1 MKFTS
6 FLENKENFVS
16 GPGIDLL
23 KTTFH
28 DMFSRGAP
36 VVDDFTGFN
45 KIDFGAYKAIVG
57 DPNFHNDSMS
67 VAIISRILSIL
78 SRYKN
83 TQISN
88 YEDIKNAVENDIKS
102 SLKIDDHQE
111 IVIHTDAARIYSKI
125 KVYVPGG
132 ISKKLMTK
140 ISDLI
145 VENKKL
151 VKVKDNYGA
160 MKYPVFRFFN
170 TDRNQLNTYYIHP
183 EIMDDV
189 IKLISEDMNLDVRTL
204 GSPVSAA
211 EKSPTSE
218 KKQLSIVGIQD
229 TRFGKK
235 IAIQLNVSFEQSKS
249 ILDSAKAS
257 NLVPRGYS
265 YDGST
270 RPPKFLIAADSKDL
284 YDAVKSKLIDGGIDV
299 ADLDKFVDENK
310 LFSDEGQKEISFEKK
325 SEQIKTTKPTIS
337 FSDRRNGVDDVMTIG
352 VPYREASKDQ
362 KAFLKELIQYTFPS
376 YRWDDKNFSYIV
388 SGNFK
393 QYATFGQILNRFGYH
408 VEDLRAILDGKLKN
422 GGVEKTDHEGRVD
435 TDFKNKIDSRLPESK
450 FEFYKEQKDGIAFLY
465 GRNHAILGDATGVGK
480 TIQMIAAAELRM
492 QDLGSDAKTLV
503 LTPLQGGQLPKQW
516 KEEIQSVVGE
526 DTQVSNNGLNP
537 KRWTIVHY
545 ELFSSGSDIERLIEA
560 TKNAKYSI
568 VIFDE
573 LHKLKHADSKRSQN
587 VEEATKNIPYKWGAS
602 ATISANRPS
611 DVKNQLKIVGH
622 PLGDIQPG
630 KFKRDFAGM
639 VPGGYGGAYVEGS
652 FEDRIRAAEKLNKWL
667 NLSGVYVRRTK
678 EDLREMP
685 NLNIDTASTDIKEE
699 DFYRG
704 LKEKLKG
711 KDSVLA
717 ITELIASREILAN
730 MKVDYTVN
738 KAFEIIKNNLDKPA
752 NNYAASKVV
761 IFTNFIKTGSDLYE
775 KLSNKLRELD
785 PKFKVITYLSLTKKA
800 ERNKVKEVFTND
812 PNAKV
817 LVMSMKMGGTGIS
830 FPNASQN
837 MIIND
842 FDWTP
847 ESAEQ
852 SEGRIYRINTDHPV
866 NITYTIAKGLDTD
879 LFITVQKKRKLA
891 ELIQRYRKE
900 YQEKEVDEE
909 SIQKIID
916 AQKKMREIDS
926 EINKLITNAAAKA
939 MDESVSFKNYL
950 DLFLTIG

>member
-1 MKFTS
+1 MKFAS
-6 FLENKENFVS
+6 FLENKENLVS

-28 DMFSRGAP
+28 DMFERGAP

-45 KIDFGAYKAIVG
+45 KVDFGAYKAIVSN
-57 DPNFHNDSMS
+57 PNFHDDSIP
-67 VAIISRILSIL
+67 VATATRMLAIL

-88 YEDIKNAVENDIKS
+88 YEDIKKAAESDIKA
-102 SLKIDDHQE
+102 SLKTDDHQE
-111 IVIHTDAARIYSKI
+111 IVIHTDAERVWGKI

-132 ISKKLMTK
+132 ISKKLLTK

-145 VENKKL
+145 VEKKKL
-151 VKVKDNYGA
+151 VRVRDNYGA
-160 MKYPVFRFFN
+160 MKYPVFKFFN
-170 TDRNQLNTYYIHP
+170 TDRNQLNTYYVHP
-183 EIMDDV
+183 EVIDDV
-189 IKLISEDMNLDVRTL
+189 VNLISGEMSISTKVS
-204 GSPVSAA
+204 GSPVGSE
-211 EKSPTSE
+211 EKAVASE
-218 KKQLSIVGIQD
+218 KKQLVVIGTQE

-235 IAIQLNVSFEQSKS
+235 IAIQLNVPFEQSKS

-284 YDAVKSKLIDGGIDV
+284 YDAVKSKLVDGGIDV
-299 ADLDKFVDENK
+299 SDLDKFVDENK
-310 LFSDEGQKEISFEKK
+310 LFSGEGQKEISFEKK
-325 SEQIKTTKPTIS
+325 PEIKTTKPIIS
-337 FSDRRNGVDDVMTIG
+337 FSDGRNGIDDVMTIN
-352 VPYREASKDQ
+352 VPYREASEDQ

-376 YRWDDKNFSYIV
+376 YRWDSKSFSYVV

-393 QYATFGQILNRFGYH
+393 QYATFGQILKKFGYH
-408 VEDLRAILDGKLKN
+408 VEDLRAILDSKLKN
-422 GGVEKTDHEGRVD
+422 GGVKRTDYEGKVEQ
-435 TDFKNKIDSRLPESK
+435 DFKDKIDSRLPESK
-450 FEFYKEQKDGIAFLY
+450 FELYKEQKDGIAFLY

-480 TIQMIAAAELRM
+480 TLTAVAAAELKM
-492 QDLGSDAKTLV
+492 QDIGSGTKTLV
-503 LTPLQGGQLPKQW
+503 ITLKAVQNQW
-516 KEEIQSVVGE
+516 AEEIKNVVGE
-526 DTQVSNNGLNP
+526 NVDISKDGLTP
-537 KRWTIVHY
+537 KRWTVLY
-545 ELFSSGSDIERLIEA
+545 YDNFSSGKNLQKVIDS
-560 TKNAKYSI
+560 TKNANYSI

-573 LHKLKHADSKRSQN
+573 LHKLKHQTAKRSQN
-587 VEEATKNIPYKWGAS
+587 IEKATKNITYKWGTS

-622 PLGDIQPG
+622 PLGDIQDG

-639 VPGGYGGAYVEGS
+639 VPGGYGGAYIEGT

-685 NLNIDTASTDIKEE
+685 NLTVDAASTDIKEE
-699 DFYRG
+699 DFYKS
-704 LKEKLKG
+704 LKEKLRG
-711 KDSVLA
+711 YKDPDLA
-717 ITELIASREILAN
+717 ISELIASREVLAN
-730 MKVDYTVN
+730 IKVDYTVN
-738 KAFEIIKNNLDKPA
+738 KALEIIKSNLEKPA

-761 IFTNFIKTGSDLYE
+761 IFTNFVKSGSEIFE
-775 KLSNKLRELD
+775 KLSKKLQDID
-785 PKFKVITYLSLTKKA
+785 PKLKVITYLSLTKKA

-812 PNAKV
+812 PNAKA

-866 NITYTIAKGLDTD
+866 SITYTIAKGLDTE
-879 LFITVQKKRKLA
+879 LFVIVQKKRKLA

-900 YQEKEVDEE
+900 YQEKEVDEGT
-909 SIQKIID
+909 IQKIID
-916 AQKKMREIDS
+916 AQKKMQEIDS
-926 EINKLITNAAAKA
+926 EINKLIANAAAKA
-939 MDESVSFKNYL
+939 MDENVSFKDYL
-950 DLFLTIG
+950 DLFMRIN

>member
-6 FLENKENFVS
+6 FLENKENLVS

-28 DMFSRGAP
+28 DMFERGAP

-45 KIDFGAYKAIVG
+45 KVDFGAYKAIVSN
-57 DPNFHNDSMS
+57 PNFHDDSIP
-67 VAIISRILSIL
+67 VATATRMLDIL

-88 YEDIKNAVENDIKS
+88 YEDIKKAAESDIKA
-102 SLKIDDHQE
+102 SLKMDDHQE
-111 IVIHTDAARIYSKI
+111 IVIHTDAERVWGKI

-132 ISKKLMTK
+132 ISKKLLTK

-145 VENKKL
+145 VEKKKL
-151 VKVKDNYGA
+151 VRVRDNYGA
-160 MKYPVFRFFN
+160 MKYPVFKFFN

-183 EIMDDV
+183 EVIDDV
-189 IKLISEDMNLDVRTL
+189 VNLISGEMNISTKVS
-204 GSPVSAA
+204 GSPVGSE
-211 EKSPTSE
+211 EKAPASE
-218 KKQLSIVGIQD
+218 KKQLVVIGIQD

-284 YDAVKSKLIDGGIDV
+284 YDAVKSKLVDAGIDV

-325 SEQIKTTKPTIS
+325 SEQIKTTKPIIS

-352 VPYREASKDQ
+352 IPYREASKDQ

-376 YRWDDKNFSYIV
+376 YRWDDKNFLYVV
-388 SGNFK
+388 SGDFK
-393 QYATFGQILNRFGYH
+393 QYATFGQILKRFGYH
-408 VEDLRAILDGKLKN
+408 VEDLRAILDNKLKN
-422 GGVEKTDHEGRVD
+422 GGVKITDYEGKVD
-435 TDFKNKIDSRLPESK
+435 ADFKDKIDSRLPESK
-450 FEFYKEQKDGIAFLY
+450 FELYKEQKDGIAFLY

-480 TIQMIAAAELRM
+480 TLTAIAAAELKM
-492 QDLGSDAKTLV
+492 QDIGAATKTLV
-503 LTPLQGGQLPKQW
+503 ITLKAVQNQW
-516 KEEIQSVVGE
+516 VEEIKNVVGE
-526 DTQVSNNGLNP
+526 NVDISKDGLTP
-537 KRWTIVHY
+537 KRWTVLY
-545 ELFSSGSDIERLIEA
+545 YDNFSSGKNLQNVIDS
-560 TKNAKYSI
+560 TKNANYSI

-573 LHKLKHADSKRSQN
+573 LHKLKHQTAKRSQN
-587 VEEATKNIPYKWGAS
+587 IENATKNIPYKWGAS

-622 PLGDIQPG
+622 PLGDIQDG
-630 KFKRDFAGM
+630 KFKKDFAGM

-685 NLNIDTASTDIKEE
+685 NLTIDAASTDIKEE
-699 DFYRG
+699 DFHKS

-711 KDSVLA
+711 YKDPDLA
-717 ITELIASREILAN
+717 ISELIASREVLAN

-738 KAFEIIKNNLDKPA
+738 KAFETIKSNLDNPA

-761 IFTNFIKTGSDLYE
+761 IFTNFVKAGSEIFE
-775 KLSNKLRELD
+775 KLSKKLQDLD

-812 PNAKV
+812 PNAKA

-866 NITYTIAKGLDTD
+866 NITYTIAKGLDTE
-879 LFITVQKKRKLA
+879 LFVIVQKKRKLA

-909 SIQKIID
+909 TIQKIID
-916 AQKKMREIDS
+916 AQKKMQEIDS
-926 EINKLITNAAAKA
+926 EINKLIANAAAKA
-939 MDESVSFKNYL
+939 MDENVSFKDYL
-950 DLFLTIG
+950 DLFFTIG

>member
-1 MKFTS
+1 MKFAS
-6 FLENKENFVS
+6 FLENKENLVS
-16 GPGIDLL
+16 GQGIDLL

-28 DMFSRGAP
+28 DMFERGAP

-45 KIDFGAYKAIVG
+45 KIDFGAYKAIVSS
-57 DPNFHNDSMS
+57 PNFHEDSIP
-67 VAIISRILSIL
+67 VATATRMLAIL

-88 YEDIKNAVENDIKS
+88 YEEIKKAVEGDIKA
-102 SLKIDDHQE
+102 SLKIDDHKE
-111 IVIHTDAARIYSKI
+111 IIIHTDAARVYNKI
-125 KVYVPGG
+125 KVYVPDG

-140 ISDLI
+140 ISDII
-145 VENKKL
+145 VEKKKL
-151 VKVKDNYGA
+151 VRVRDNYGA
-160 MKYPVFRFFN
+160 MKYPIFRYFN
-170 TDRNQLNTYYIHP
+170 TDRDQLNTYYIHP
-183 EIMDDV
+183 EVMDDV
-189 IKLISEDMNLDVRTL
+189 IKLISGEMSLDVKTF
-204 GSPVSAA
+204 GAPVSTQ
-211 EKSPTSE
+211 EKSTTE
-218 KKQLSIVGIQD
+218 KKQLVIIGVQD

-235 IAIQLNVSFEQSKS
+235 IAIQLNVPFEQSKS
-249 ILDSAKAS
+249 ILDSAKNS

-265 YDGST
+265 FDGST

-284 YDAVKSKLIDGGIDV
+284 YDAVKSKLLDGGIDV

-310 LFSDEGQKEISFEKK
+310 LFSGEGQKEISFEKK
-325 SEQIKTTKPTIS
+325 SEIKTTKPIIS
-337 FSDRRNGVDDVMTIG
+337 FSDGRSGVDDVMTIN
-352 VPYREASKDQ
+352 VPYREASEDQ

-376 YRWDDKNFSYIV
+376 YRWDTKSFSYIV

-393 QYATFGQILNRFGYH
+393 QYATFGQILKRFGYH
-408 VEDLRAILDGKLKN
+408 VEDLRAILDSKLKN
-422 GGVEKTDHEGRVD
+422 GGVKRTDYEGKLAA
-435 TDFKNKIDSRLPESK
+435 DFKDKIDSRLPESK
-450 FEFYKEQKDGIAFLY
+450 FELYKEQKDGIAFLH

-480 TIQMIAAAELRM
+480 TLTAVAAAELKM
-492 QDLGSDAKTLV
+492 QDIGSNTKTLV
-503 LTPLQGGQLPKQW
+503 ITLKAVQNQW
-516 KEEIQSVVGE
+516 VEEIKNVVGE
-526 DTQVSNNGLNP
+526 NVDISKDGLNP
-537 KRWTIVHY
+537 KRWTVLY
-545 ELFSSGSDIERLIEA
+545 YDNFSSGKNLQKVIDS
-560 TKNAKYSI
+560 TKNANYSI

-573 LHKLKHADSKRSQN
+573 LHKLKHQTAKRSQN
-587 VEEATKNIPYKWGAS
+587 IENATKNITYKWGTS

-622 PLGDIQPG
+622 PLGDIQDG

-685 NLNIDTASTDIKEE
+685 NLTVDAASTDIAEE
-699 DFYRG
+699 DFQKS

-711 KDSVLA
+711 YKDPNLA
-717 ITELIASREILAN
+717 ISELIASREVLAN

-738 KAFEIIKNNLDKPA
+738 KALETIKSNLDKPE

-761 IFTNFIKTGSDLYE
+761 IFTNFVKSGSEIFE
-775 KLSNKLRELD
+775 KLSRKLQDLD

-812 PNAKV
+812 PNAKA

-866 NITYTIAKGLDTD
+866 NITYTIAKGLDTE
-879 LFITVQKKRKLA
+879 LFVNVQKKRKLA

-909 SIQKIID
+909 TIQKIID
-916 AQKKMREIDS
+916 AQKKMQEIDN
-926 EINKLITNAAAKA
+926 EINKLIANAASKA
-939 MDESVSFKNYL
+939 MGESVSFKDYL
-950 DLFLTIG
+950 DLFSNIG

>member
-6 FLENKENFVS
+6 FLENKENLVS

-28 DMFSRGAP
+28 DMFERGAP

-45 KIDFGAYKAIVG
+45 KIDFGAYKAIVS
-57 DPNFHNDSMS
+57 DANFHNDSIP
-67 VAIISRILSIL
+67 VATASRMLAIL

-88 YEDIKNAVENDIKS
+88 YEDIKKAVENDIKS
-102 SLKIDDHQE
+102 SLKMDDHQE
-111 IVIHTDAARIYSKI
+111 IVIHTDAERVWGKI

-145 VENKKL
+145 VEKKKL
-151 VKVKDNYGA
+151 VRVRDNYGA
-160 MKYPVFRFFN
+160 MKYPVFKFFN

-183 EIMDDV
+183 EVIDDV
-189 IKLISEDMNLDVRTL
+189 VNLISGEMSISTKVS
-204 GSPVSAA
+204 GSPVGSE
-211 EKSPTSE
+211 EKAPVSE
-218 KKQLSIVGIQD
+218 KKPLVVVGIQD

-235 IAIQLNVSFEQSKS
+235 IAIQLNVSFDQSKS
-249 ILDSAKAS
+249 ILDSARSAS
-257 NLVPRGYS
+257 LVPRGYS
-265 YDGST
+265 FDGST

-284 YDAVKSKLIDGGIDV
+284 YDAVKSKLVDGGIDV
-299 ADLDKFVDENK
+299 ADLDKFVDENE
-310 LFSDEGQKEISFEKK
+310 LFSGESQKEISFEKK
-325 SEQIKTTKPTIS
+325 SEQIKTSKPIIS
-337 FSDRRNGVDDVMTIG
+337 FTDRRGGVDNVMTIS
-352 VPYREASKDQ
+352 VPYREASQDQ

-376 YRWDDKNFSYIV
+376 YRWDDKNFSYVV

-393 QYATFGQILNRFGYH
+393 QYATFGQILKRFGYR
-408 VEDLRAILDGKLKN
+408 VEDLRAILDSKLKN
-422 GGVEKTDHEGRVD
+422 GGVEKTDHEGKVD
-435 TDFKNKIDSRLPESK
+435 ADFKDKIDSRLPESK
-450 FEFYKEQKDGIAFLY
+450 FELYKEQKDGIAFLC

-480 TIQMIAAAELRM
+480 TVQMISAAELKM
-492 QDLGSDAKTLV
+492 QDIGSNSKTLV
-503 LTPLQGGQLPKQW
+503 ITLKAVQNQW
-516 KEEIQSVVGE
+516 VEEIKDVVGE
-526 DTQVSNNGLNP
+526 NADVSKDGTNP
-537 KRWTIVHY
+537 KRWTVLY
-545 ELFSSGSDIERLIEA
+545 YDNFSSGNNLKKVIDT
-560 TKNAKYSI
+560 TKNANYSI

-573 LHKLKHADSKRSQN
+573 LHKLKHQTAKRSQN
-587 VEEATKNIPYKWGAS
+587 IEEATKNIPYKWGAS

-622 PLGDIQPG
+622 PLGDIQDG

-639 VPGGYGGAYVEGS
+639 VPGGYRGAYTEGS

-685 NLNIDTASTDIKEE
+685 NLTIDAASTDIKEE
-699 DFYRG
+699 DFHKS

-711 KDSVLA
+711 YKDPDLA
-717 ITELIASREILAN
+717 ISELIASREVLAN

-738 KAFEIIKNNLDKPA
+738 KAFETIKSNLDNPA

-761 IFTNFIKTGSDLYE
+761 VFTNFVKSGSEIFE
-775 KLSNKLRELD
+775 KLSRKLQDLD

-812 PNAKV
+812 PNAKA

-866 NITYTIAKGLDTD
+866 NITYTIAKGLDTE
-879 LFITVQKKRKLA
+879 LFVIVQKKRKLA

-909 SIQKIID
+909 TIQKIID
-916 AQKKMREIDS
+916 AQKKMQEIDS
-926 EINKLITNAAAKA
+926 EINKLIANAAAKA
-939 MDESVSFKNYL
+939 MDENISFKDYL
-950 DLFLTIG
+950 DLFLNIV

>member
-1 MKFTS
+1 MKFAS
-6 FLENKENFVS
+6 FLENKENLVS

-28 DMFSRGAP
+28 DMFERGAP

-45 KIDFGAYKAIVG
+45 KIDFGAYKAIVSS
-57 DPNFHNDSMS
+57 PNFHDDSIP
-67 VAIISRILSIL
+67 VATATRMLAIL

-88 YEDIKNAVENDIKS
+88 YEDIKAAVENDIKS
-102 SLKIDDHQE
+102 SLKMDDHQE
-111 IVIHTDAARIYSKI
+111 IVIHTDAERVWGKI

-132 ISKKLMTK
+132 ISKKLLTK

-145 VENKKL
+145 VEKKKL
-151 VKVKDNYGA
+151 VQVRDNYGA
-160 MKYPVFRFFN
+160 MKYPVFKFFN

-183 EIMDDV
+183 EVIDDV
-189 IKLISEDMNLDVRTL
+189 VNLISGEMSISTKVS
-204 GSPVSAA
+204 GSPVGSE
-211 EKSPTSE
+211 EKAPASE
-218 KKQLSIVGIQD
+218 KKQLVVIGTQD

-284 YDAVKSKLIDGGIDV
+284 YDVVKSKLVDGGIDV

-325 SEQIKTTKPTIS
+325 PEQIKTTKPIIS

-352 VPYREASKDQ
+352 VPYREASKEQ

-376 YRWDDKNFSYIV
+376 YRWDDKNFLYVV

-393 QYATFGQILNRFGYH
+393 QYATFGQILKRFGYH
-408 VEDLRAILDGKLKN
+408 VEDLRVILDSKLKN
-422 GGVEKTDHEGRVD
+422 GGVKKTDHEGKVD
-435 TDFKNKIDSRLPESK
+435 ADFKDKIDSRLPESK
-450 FEFYKEQKDGIAFLY
+450 FELYKEQKDGIAFLY

-492 QDLGSDAKTLV
+492 QDLGPDAKTLV
-503 LTPLQGGQLPKQW
+503 LTPKAGGMLPKQW

-526 DTQVSNNGLNP
+526 DTQVSNNGLDP

-545 ELFSSGSDIERLIEA
+545 ELFSSGGGIERLIEA

-568 VIFDE
+568 VLFDE
-573 LHKLKHADSKRSQN
+573 LHKLKHEGSERSQN
-587 VEEATKNIPYKWGAS
+587 VKKATNNIPYKWGAS
-602 ATISANRPS
+602 ATISANKPS
-611 DVKNQLKIVGH
+611 DVKNQLSVIGH
-622 PLGDIQPG
+622 PLGEIKPG

-639 VPGGYGGAYVEGS
+639 VPGGYRGAYTEGT
-652 FEDRIRAAEKLNKWL
+652 FEDKIRAAEKLNKWL

-685 NLNIDTASTDIKEE
+685 NLNIDAASTDIKEE

-738 KAFEIIKNNLDKPA
+738 KAFETIKSNLGKPA

-761 IFTNFIKTGSDLYE
+761 IFTNFIQTGSDLYE
-775 KLSNKLRELD
+775 KLSNKLREFD
-785 PKFKVITYLSLTKKA
+785 PKFKVITYLSSTKKA

-812 PNAKV
+812 PNAKA

-866 NITYTIAKGLDTD
+866 NITYTIAKGLDTE
-879 LFITVQKKRKLA
+879 LFVIVQKKRKLA

-909 SIQKIID
+909 IIQKIID
-916 AQKKMREIDS
+916 AQKKMKEIDS
-926 EINKLITNAAAKA
+926 EINKLIANAAAKA
-939 MDESVSFKNYL
+939 KDENVSFKDYL
-950 DLFLTIG
+950 DLFSTTG

>member
-6 FLENKENFVS
+6 FLENKENLVS

-28 DMFSRGAP
+28 DMFERGAP

-45 KIDFGAYKAIVG
+45 KVDFGAYTAIVSN
-57 DPNFHNDSMS
+57 PNFHNDSIP
-67 VAIISRILSIL
+67 VATATRMLAIL

-88 YEDIKNAVENDIKS
+88 YEDIKKAVENDIKS
-102 SLKIDDHQE
+102 NLKMDDHQE
-111 IVIHTDAARIYSKI
+111 IVIHTDAERVWGKI

-145 VENKKL
+145 VEKKKL
-151 VKVKDNYGA
+151 VRVRDNYGA
-160 MKYPVFRFFN
+160 MKYPVFKFFN

-183 EIMDDV
+183 EVIDDV
-189 IKLISEDMNLDVRTL
+189 VKLISGEMSVAVKVS
-204 GSPVSAA
+204 GSPVSVEDKAPA
-211 EKSPTSE
+211 SG
-218 KKQLSIVGIQD
+218 KKQLVVIGIQD

-235 IAIQLNVSFEQSKS
+235 IAIQLNVPFEQSKS
-249 ILDSAKAS
+249 ILDSAKSS

-284 YDAVKSKLIDGGIDV
+284 YDSVKGKLLDGGIDV

-310 LFSDEGQKEISFEKK
+310 LFSGEGQKEISFEKK
-325 SEQIKTTKPTIS
+325 PEIKTTKPIIS
-337 FSDRRNGVDDVMTIG
+337 FLDRRNGLDDVMTIN
-352 VPYREASKDQ
+352 VPYREASQDQ

-376 YRWDDKNFSYIV
+376 YRWDAKSFSYIV

-393 QYATFGQILNRFGYH
+393 QYATFGQILKRFGYH
-408 VEDLRAILDGKLKN
+408 VEDLRAILDSKLKN
-422 GGVEKTDHEGRVD
+422 GGVKKTDHEGKVD
-435 TDFKNKIDSRLPESK
+435 TDFKDKIDSRLPESK
-450 FEFYKEQKDGIAFLY
+450 FELYKEQKDGIAFLY

-480 TIQMIAAAELRM
+480 TLTAIAAAELKM
-492 QDLGSDAKTLV
+492 QDIGAGSKALVITLKAV
-503 LTPLQGGQLPKQW
+503 QNQW
-516 KEEIQSVVGE
+516 VEEIKNVVGE
-526 DTQVSNNGLNP
+526 NVDISKDGLTP
-537 KRWTIVHY
+537 KRWTVLY
-545 ELFSSGSDIERLIEA
+545 YDNFSSGKNLQNVIDS
-560 TKNAKYSI
+560 TKNANYSI

-573 LHKLKHADSKRSQN
+573 LHKLKHQTAKRSQN
-587 VEEATKNIPYKWGAS
+587 IEKATINIPYKWGAS

-622 PLGDIQPG
+622 PLGDIQDG

-639 VPGGYGGAYVEGS
+639 VPNGYGGAYVEGS

-685 NLNIDTASTDIKEE
+685 NLTIDAASTDIKEE
-699 DFYRG
+699 AFHKS
-704 LKEKLKG
+704 LKEKLRG
-711 KDSVLA
+711 YKDPDLA
-717 ITELIASREILAN
+717 ISELIASREVLAN

-738 KAFEIIKNNLDKPA
+738 KAFETIKNNSDKPA

-761 IFTNFIKTGSDLYE
+761 IFTNFVKSGSEIFE
-775 KLSNKLRELD
+775 KLSRKLQDLD

-812 PNAKV
+812 PNAKA

-866 NITYTIAKGLDTD
+866 NITYTIAKGLDTE
-879 LFITVQKKRKLA
+879 LFVIVQKKRKLA

-909 SIQKIID
+909 TIQKIID
-916 AQKKMREIDS
+916 AQKKMQEIDS
-926 EINKLITNAAAKA
+926 EINKLIANAASKA
-939 MDESVSFKNYL
+939 MGESVSFKDYL
-950 DLFLTIG
+950 DLFLAIN

>member
-1 MKFTS
+1 MKFAS
-6 FLENKENFVS
+6 FLENKENLVS

-28 DMFSRGAP
+28 DMFERGAP

-45 KIDFGAYKAIVG
+45 KVDFGAYKAIVSN
-57 DPNFHNDSMS
+57 PNFHDDSIP
-67 VAIISRILSIL
+67 VATATRMLAIL

-88 YEDIKNAVENDIKS
+88 YEDIKKAAESDIKA
-102 SLKIDDHQE
+102 SLKTDDHQE
-111 IVIHTDAARIYSKI
+111 IVIHTDAERVWGKI

-132 ISKKLMTK
+132 ISKKLLTK

-145 VENKKL
+145 VEKKKL
-151 VKVKDNYGA
+151 VRVRDNYGA
-160 MKYPVFRFFN
+160 MKYPVFKFFN
-170 TDRNQLNTYYIHP
+170 TDRNQLNTYYVHP
-183 EIMDDV
+183 EVIDDV
-189 IKLISEDMNLDVRTL
+189 VNLISGEMSISTKVS
-204 GSPVSAA
+204 GSPVGSE
-211 EKSPTSE
+211 EKAVASE
-218 KKQLSIVGIQD
+218 KKQLVVIGTQE

-235 IAIQLNVSFEQSKS
+235 IAIQLNVPFEQSKS

-284 YDAVKSKLIDGGIDV
+284 YDAVKSKLVDGGIDV
-299 ADLDKFVDENK
+299 SDLDKFVDENK
-310 LFSDEGQKEISFEKK
+310 LFSGEGQKEISFEKK
-325 SEQIKTTKPTIS
+325 PEIKTTKPIIS
-337 FSDRRNGVDDVMTIG
+337 FSDGRNGIDDVMTIN
-352 VPYREASKDQ
+352 VPYREASEDQ

-376 YRWDDKNFSYIV
+376 YRWDSKSFSYVV

-393 QYATFGQILNRFGYH
+393 QYATFGQILKKFGYH
-408 VEDLRAILDGKLKN
+408 VEDLRAILDSKLKN
-422 GGVEKTDHEGRVD
+422 GGVKRTDYEGKVEQ
-435 TDFKNKIDSRLPESK
+435 DFKDKIDSRLPESK
-450 FEFYKEQKDGIAFLY
+450 FELYKEQKDGIAFLY

-480 TIQMIAAAELRM
+480 TLTAVAAAELKM
-492 QDLGSDAKTLV
+492 QDIGSGTKTLV
-503 LTPLQGGQLPKQW
+503 ITLKAVQNQW
-516 KEEIQSVVGE
+516 AEEIKNVVGE
-526 DTQVSNNGLNP
+526 NVDISKDGLTP
-537 KRWTIVHY
+537 KRWTVLY
-545 ELFSSGSDIERLIEA
+545 YDNFSSGKNLQKVIDS
-560 TKNAKYSI
+560 TKNANYSI

-573 LHKLKHADSKRSQN
+573 LHKLKHQTAKRSQN
-587 VEEATKNIPYKWGAS
+587 IEKATKNITYKWGTS

-622 PLGDIQPG
+622 PLGDIQDG

-639 VPGGYGGAYVEGS
+639 VPGGYGGAYIEGT

-685 NLNIDTASTDIKEE
+685 NLTVDAASTDIKEE
-699 DFYRG
+699 DFYKS
-704 LKEKLKG
+704 LKEKLRG
-711 KDSVLA
+711 YKDPDLA
-717 ITELIASREILAN
+717 ISELIASREVLAN

-738 KAFEIIKNNLDKPA
+738 KALEIIKSNLEKPA

-761 IFTNFIKTGSDLYE
+761 IFTNFVKSGSEIFE
-775 KLSNKLRELD
+775 KLSKKLQDID
-785 PKFKVITYLSLTKKA
+785 PKLKVITYLSLTKKA

-812 PNAKV
+812 PNAKA

-866 NITYTIAKGLDTD
+866 SITYTIAKGLDTE
-879 LFITVQKKRKLA
+879 LFVIVQKKRKLA

-900 YQEKEVDEE
+900 YQEKEVDEGT
-909 SIQKIID
+909 IQKIID
-916 AQKKMREIDS
+916 AQKKMQEIDS
-926 EINKLITNAAAKA
+926 EINKLIANAAAKA
-939 MDESVSFKNYL
+939 MDENVSFKDYL
-950 DLFLTIG
+950 DLFMRIN

>member
-1 MKFTS
+1 MSFAS
-6 FLENKENFVS
+6 FLENKENLVS
-16 GPGIDLL
+16 GPGINLL

-28 DMFSRGAP
+28 DMFERGAP
-36 VVDDFTGFN
+36 VVDDFNGFN
-45 KIDFGAYKAIVG
+45 KIDFGAYKAIVSS
-57 DPNFHNDSMS
+57 PNFHEDSIPVSTATRML
-67 VAIISRILSIL
+67 AIL

-88 YEDIKNAVENDIKS
+88 YEDIKKAVESDIKA
-102 SLKIDDHQE
+102 SLKIDDHKE
-111 IVIHTDAARIYSKI
+111 IIIHTDAERIWSKI

-132 ISKKLMTK
+132 IPPKIMTK
-140 ISDLI
+140 ISNVI
-145 VENKKL
+145 VEKKKL
-151 VKVKDNYGA
+151 VKARDNYGA
-160 MKYPVFRFFN
+160 MKYPVFKFFN
-170 TDRNQLNTYYIHP
+170 TDRNQLNTYYVHP
-183 EIMDDV
+183 EVMDDV
-189 IKLISEDMNLDVRTL
+189 IKLISEEMGLGVKVS
-204 GSPVSAA
+204 GSPVSSE
-211 EKSPTSE
+211 EKAPASE
-218 KKQLSIVGIQD
+218 KKQLVVIGMQD

-235 IAIQLNVSFEQSKS
+235 IAIQLNVSFDQSKS

-284 YDAVKSKLIDGGIDV
+284 YDAVKSKLVGGGIDV

-325 SEQIKTTKPTIS
+325 SEIKTTKPIIS
-337 FSDRRNGVDDVMTIG
+337 FSDGRNGVDDVMTIG

-376 YRWDDKNFSYIV
+376 YRWDDKNFSYVV

-393 QYATFGQILNRFGYH
+393 QYATFGQILKRFGYH
-408 VEDLRAILDGKLKN
+408 VEDLRAILDSKLKN
-422 GGVEKTDHEGRVD
+422 GGVKKTDHEGKVD
-435 TDFKNKIDSRLPESK
+435 ADFKDKIDSRLPESK
-450 FEFYKEQKDGIAFLY
+450 FELYKEQKDGIAFLY

-480 TIQMIAAAELRM
+480 TLTAVAAAELKM
-492 QDLGSDAKTLV
+492 QDTGSGTKTLIITLKAV
-503 LTPLQGGQLPKQW
+503 QNQW
-516 KEEIQSVVGE
+516 VEEIKNVVGE
-526 DTQVSNNGLNP
+526 NVDVSKDGLNP
-537 KRWTIVHY
+537 KRWTVLY
-545 ELFSSGSDIERLIEA
+545 YDNFSSGKNLQNVIDS
-560 TKNAKYSI
+560 TKNANYSI

-573 LHKLKHADSKRSQN
+573 LHKLKHQTAKRSQN
-587 VEEATKNIPYKWGAS
+587 IEKATKNIPYKWGTS

-622 PLGDIQPG
+622 PLGDIQDG

-652 FEDRIRAAEKLNKWL
+652 FEDRIRSAEKLNKWL

-685 NLNIDTASTDIKEE
+685 NLTVDAASTDIKEE
-699 DFYRG
+699 DFHKS

-711 KDSVLA
+711 YKDPNLA
-717 ITELIASREILAN
+717 ISELIASREVLAN

-738 KAFEIIKNNLDKPA
+738 KALETIKSNLDNPA

-761 IFTNFIKTGSDLYE
+761 IFTNFVKAGSEIFE
-775 KLSNKLRELD
+775 KLSKKLQDID

-812 PNAKV
+812 PNAKA

-866 NITYTIAKGLDTD
+866 NITYTIAKGLDTE
-879 LFITVQKKRKLA
+879 LFVIVQKKRKLA

-909 SIQKIID
+909 TIQKIID
-916 AQKKMREIDS
+916 AQKKMQEIDS
-926 EINKLITNAAAKA
+926 EINKLIANAAAKA
-939 MDESVSFKNYL
+939 MDENVSFKDYL
-950 DLFLTIG
+950 DLFFTTG

>member
-6 FLENKENFVS
+6 FLENKENLVS

-28 DMFSRGAP
+28 DMFERGAP

-45 KIDFGAYKAIVG
+45 KVDFGAYTAIVSN
-57 DPNFHNDSMS
+57 PNFHNDSIP
-67 VAIISRILSIL
+67 VATATRMLAIL

-88 YEDIKNAVENDIKS
+88 YEDIKKAVENDIKA

-111 IVIHTDAARIYSKI
+111 IVIHTDAERVWGKI

-145 VENKKL
+145 VEKKKL
-151 VKVKDNYGA
+151 VRVRDNYGA
-160 MKYPVFRFFN
+160 MKYPVFKFFN

-183 EIMDDV
+183 EVIDDV
-189 IKLISEDMNLDVRTL
+189 VKLISGEMNVAVKVS
-204 GSPVSAA
+204 GSPVSVEDKAPA
-211 EKSPTSE
+211 SE
-218 KKQLSIVGIQD
+218 KKQLVVIGIQD

-235 IAIQLNVSFEQSKS
+235 IAIQLNVPFEQSKS
-249 ILDSAKAS
+249 ILDSAKSS

-284 YDAVKSKLIDGGIDV
+284 YDSVKGKLSDGGIDI

-310 LFSDEGQKEISFEKK
+310 LFSGEGQKEISFEKK
-325 SEQIKTTKPTIS
+325 PEIKTTKPIIS
-337 FSDRRNGVDDVMTIG
+337 FLDRRNGLDDVMTIN
-352 VPYREASKDQ
+352 VPYREASQDQ

-376 YRWDDKNFSYIV
+376 YRWDAKSFSYIV

-393 QYATFGQILNRFGYH
+393 QYATFGQILKRFGYH
-408 VEDLRAILDGKLKN
+408 VEDLRAILDSKLKN
-422 GGVEKTDHEGRVD
+422 GGVKKTDHEGKVD
-435 TDFKNKIDSRLPESK
+435 ADFKDKIDSRLPESK
-450 FEFYKEQKDGIAFLY
+450 FELYKEQKDGIAFLY

-480 TIQMIAAAELRM
+480 TLTAIAAAELKM
-492 QDLGSDAKTLV
+492 QDIGAGSKALVITLKAV
-503 LTPLQGGQLPKQW
+503 QNQW
-516 KEEIQSVVGE
+516 VEEIKNVVGE
-526 DTQVSNNGLNP
+526 NVDISKDGLTP
-537 KRWTIVHY
+537 KRWTVLY
-545 ELFSSGSDIERLIEA
+545 YDNFSSGKNLQNVIDS
-560 TKNAKYSI
+560 TKNANYSI

-573 LHKLKHADSKRSQN
+573 LHKLKHQTAKRSQN
-587 VEEATKNIPYKWGAS
+587 IEKATINIPYKWGAS

-622 PLGDIQPG
+622 PLGDIQDG

-639 VPGGYGGAYVEGS
+639 VPNGYGGAYVEGS

-685 NLNIDTASTDIKEE
+685 NLTIDAASTDIKEE
-699 DFYRG
+699 DFHKS
-704 LKEKLKG
+704 LKEKLRG
-711 KDSVLA
+711 YKDPDLA
-717 ITELIASREILAN
+717 ISELIASREVLAN

-738 KAFEIIKNNLDKPA
+738 KAFETIKNNSDKPA

-761 IFTNFIKTGSDLYE
+761 IFTNFVKSGSEIFE
-775 KLSNKLRELD
+775 KLSRKLQDLD

-812 PNAKV
+812 PNAKA

-866 NITYTIAKGLDTD
+866 NITYTIAKGLDTE
-879 LFITVQKKRKLA
+879 LFVIVQKKRKLA

-909 SIQKIID
+909 TIQKIID
-916 AQKKMREIDS
+916 AQKKMQEIDS
-926 EINKLITNAAAKA
+926 EINKLIANAASKA
-939 MDESVSFKNYL
+939 MGESVSFKDYL
-950 DLFLTIG
+950 DLFFTIY